1 MLYESLYAQHDSM
14 LQGKLAESARIR
26 DREARLQSMGT
37 RMDTLSELPALSS
50 FLQIQEDCS
59 PDPAPPQ
66 LGIVL
71 SLHQPQPTAEESQQS
86 PAVQKR
92 DGFERMRRCQ
102 SSLINEKKHTAID
115 ADHQLQVQDGP
126 GRPGPGWVET
136 ELPPAPLP

>member
-1 MLYESLYAQHDSM
+1 MLYDSLYAQHDSM

-50 FLQIQEDCS
+50 FLQIQEDCD
-59 PDPAPPQ
+59 PDPAMPQ
-66 LGIVL
+66 SGIIL

-102 SSLINEKKHTAID
+102 SQTYSWFHYTSTKEQYAM
-115 ADHQLQVQDGP
+115 
-126 GRPGPGWVET
+126 WVAAVPIKCAE
-136 ELPPAPLP
+136 